1 MPLNLPL
8 AAGDKVAYA
17 VLDILSEDD
26 FFRAW
31 ASGSDADMAVDPAG
45 TVTIPALGTTITGA
59 GTNFRDTARKGFKF
73 LLGDPTFSAPG
84 RLHTQRVTV
93 ASDPTSDTTLEI
105 TEPHI
110 GGVLA
115 PSPLLRAPRIERT
128 GAPELPFPDEM
139 ALPHLAIGIGTGS
152 PETPS
157 IGHTVQDPEIVIRF
171 AVEQGALL
179 GPGEASWLA
188 LVEEVSRAVQLFPTL
203 CVPRFG
209 DDDNPNGRA
218 LALTWRGTAKSGVPQ
233 DLSAQGGPWFMAPGA
248 LATFEGV
255 TPATIRTYDA
265 RWTE

>member
-8 AAGDKVAYA
+8 AVGDKVAYA
-17 VLDILSEDD
+17 VLDILSEDE
-26 FFRAW
+26 FFRKW
-31 ASGSDADMAVDPAG
+31 ASGSDADTDVDPTG
-45 TVTIPALGTTITGA
+45 TVTIPAFGTTISGS
-59 GTNFRDTARKGFKF
+59 GTNFRETARQGFKF
-73 LLGDPTFSAPG
+73 LLGDPTFAAPG
-84 RLHTQRVTV
+84 RLYTQRVTV

-105 TEPHI
+105 TESHI
-110 GGVLA
+110 EGVLD

-152 PETPS
+152 PEKPS
-157 IGHTVQDPEIVIRF
+157 IGHTTQDPEIVIRF
-171 AVEQGALL
+171 ALEQRALL
-179 GPGEASWLA
+179 ERGEASWLA
-188 LVEEVSRAVQLFPTL
+188 LVEEVSRTIQLFPTL

-209 DDDNPNGRA
+209 DASNPNGRP
-218 LALTWRGTAKSGVPQ
+218 LALTWRETAPSGVPQ

-248 LATFEGV
+248 QATFEGV